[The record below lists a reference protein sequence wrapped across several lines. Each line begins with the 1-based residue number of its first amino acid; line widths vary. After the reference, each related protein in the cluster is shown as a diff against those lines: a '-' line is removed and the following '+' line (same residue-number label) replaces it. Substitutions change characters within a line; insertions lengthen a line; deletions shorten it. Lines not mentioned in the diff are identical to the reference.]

1 MQHDQI
7 IGKVQ
12 ALTGLPDR
20 GSAEM
25 ATRAV
30 LTTLAERLPSGLTDH
45 VAAQLPPPL
54 AAPMRQAM
62 DSAAEGAEGP
72 RATSGERFGLTTF
85 AGRIAGRAETDEDA
99 ALREAAAVLEVLD
112 AALTPE
118 LTEKVAAALP
128 KDIGSLLPVARA
140 AEDTR

>member
-1 MQHDQI
+1 MHHDQI

-12 ALTGLPDR
+12 ALTRLPDR

-45 VAAQLPPPL
+45 VAAQLPPTL
-54 AAPMRQAM
+54 AAPMRQAG
-62 DSAAEGAEGP
+62 E
-72 RATSGERFGLTTF
+72 ATGGGERFGLTTF

-112 AALTPE
+112 AALAPE
-118 LTEKVAAALP
+118 LTEKVVAALP
-128 KDIGSLLPVARA
+128 KDIGGLLPVGRA
-140 AEDTR
+140 AEESE

>member
-12 ALTGLPDR
+12 ALTRLPDR
-20 GSAEM
+20 GSAET

-45 VAAQLPPPL
+45 VAAQLPPTL
-54 AAPMRQAM
+54 AAPMRQAR
-62 DSAAEGAEGP
+62 DSATEGAA
-72 RATSGERFGLTTF
+72 ATSGERFGLTTF
-85 AGRIAGRAETDEDA
+85 AGRIAGRTETDEDA

-112 AALTPE
+112 AALAPE

-128 KDIGSLLPVARA
+128 RDIGALLPAGRA
-140 AEDTR
+140 AEDTD